1 MHPIASWTKH
11 RFHYAWMVIAVT
23 FLIMLVTAG
32 IRATPSVMM
41 VPLEQGFGWSR
52 TTISMALAINLAL
65 FGLMGPFAAAAMQR
79 FGMRRTVL
87 AALTVLAIAVALS
100 GRMHA
105 AWQMVLI
112 WGVLVGSATGA
123 TSTTLG
129 AVVVNRWFS
138 QHRGLAMGILT
149 ASSATGQ
156 LAFLPL
162 MAWVA
167 EHRGWQTLVLLVAL
181 AAAIVLPIV
190 ALLLPEKPSAI
201 GLRRLGEADDAAA
214 DAAQSNANPIVI
226 AFAALKKAST
236 FGDFW
241 LLFCTFF
248 ICGASTNGYIGTHFI
263 AMCGDYGLSEVR
275 GAGMLAM
282 MGVCDLFGT
291 TLSGWLSDRFNNR
304 VLLFWYY
311 GLRGLALIFLPFA
324 FGYQYLGLPLFGL
337 FYGLDWI
344 ATVPP
349 TVRLTTDVFGSRDA
363 PVVFGWVVAG
373 HQLGAAFAA
382 LGAGMLRSTLGTYTM
397 ATMISGGLCVV
408 GAMLV
413 LRINRP
419 TAAARSPPH
428 ERYVP
433 DRKRS
438 PTAYRQRSVQPSVR
452 GADT

>member
-41 VPLEQGFGWSR
+41 VPLEQSLGWSR
-52 TTISMALAINLAL
+52 TTISTALAINLAL

-167 EHRGWQTLVLLVAL
+167 EHRGWQTLVLLVGL

-190 ALLLPEKPSAI
+190 GLLLPEKPSAI

-241 LLFCTFF
+241 LLFFTFF

-282 MGVCDLFGT
+282 MGVCDLVGT

-324 FGYQYLGLPLFGL
+324 FGYQYFGLPLFGL

-349 TVRLTTDVFGSRDA
+349 TVRLTTDVFGRRDA
-363 PVVFGWVVAG
+363 PVIFGWVVAG

-419 TAAARSPPH
+419 TYAPAVVSA
-428 ERYVP
+428 
-433 DRKRS
+433 
-438 PTAYRQRSVQPSVR
+438 
-452 GADT
+452 

>member
-1 MHPIASWTKH
+1 
-11 RFHYAWMVIAVT
+11 MVIAVT

-41 VPLEQGFGWSR
+41 VPLEQGLGWSR

-79 FGMRRTVL
+79 FGTRRTVL

-241 LLFCTFF
+241 LLFFTFF

-324 FGYQYLGLPLFGL
+324 FGYQYFGLPLFGL

-363 PVVFGWVVAG
+363 PVIFGWVVAG

-382 LGAGMLRSTLGTYTM
+382 LGAGMLRSTLGTYTV

-419 TAAARSPPH
+419 TYAPAVVSA
-428 ERYVP
+428 
-433 DRKRS
+433 
-438 PTAYRQRSVQPSVR
+438 
-452 GADT
+452 

>member
-1 MHPIASWTKH
+1 MHPIAGWTRH

-41 VPLEQGFGWSR
+41 VPLERGFGWSR
-52 TTISMALAINLAL
+52 TSISIALAINLAL

-100 GRMHA
+100 SRMRA

-167 EHRGWQTLVLLVAL
+167 EHRGWQALVVLVAL

-190 ALLLPEKPSAI
+190 ALLLPENPSAI
-201 GLRRLGEADDAAA
+201 RLRRLGVA
-214 DAAQSNANPIVI
+214 DASHSSANPIVI
-226 AFAALKKAST
+226 AFAALKKASK

-241 LLFCTFF
+241 LLFFTFF

-275 GAGMLAM
+275 GAGMLVM
-282 MGVCDLFGT
+282 MGACDFVGT
-291 TLSGWLSDRFNNR
+291 TLSGWLSDRFKNR
-304 VLLFWYY
+304 VLFFWFY
-311 GLRGLALIFLPFA
+311 GLHGLALIFLPFA
-324 FGYQYLGLPLFGL
+324 FGYQYFGLPLFGL

-382 LGAGMLRSTLGTYTM
+382 LGAGMLRSTLGTYTV
-397 ATMISGGLCVV
+397 ATMISGGLCVA

-419 TAAARSPPH
+419 PYAPAVAS
-428 ERYVP
+428 
-433 DRKRS
+433 
-438 PTAYRQRSVQPSVR
+438 A
-452 GADT
+452 

>member
-181 AAAIVLPIV
+181 AAAIVLPVV

-241 LLFCTFF
+241 LLFFTFF

-324 FGYQYLGLPLFGL
+324 FGYQYFGLPLFGL

-382 LGAGMLRSTLGTYTM
+382 LGAGMLRSTLGTYSM

-419 TAAARSPPH
+419 
-428 ERYVP
+428 
-433 DRKRS
+433 
-438 PTAYRQRSVQPSVR
+438 AYAPAVVS
-452 GADT
+452 A

>member
-1 MHPIASWTKH
+1 MHPVASWTKH
-11 RFHYAWMVIAVT
+11 RFHYAWIVIAVT

-32 IRATPSVMM
+32 IRATPSVMI

-87 AALTVLAIAVALS
+87 TALTVLAIAVALS

-105 AWQMVLI
+105 TWQMVLI

-167 EHRGWQTLVLLVAL
+167 EHRGWQALVMLVAV
-181 AAAIVLPIV
+181 AAAIVLPGV
-190 ALLLPEKPSAI
+190 ALLLPEKPSTI

-214 DAAQSNANPIVI
+214 EAAQSNANPIVI
-226 AFAALKKAST
+226 AFAALKKASKV
-236 FGDFW
+236 GDFW
-241 LLFCTFF
+241 LLFFTFF

-291 TLSGWLSDRFNNR
+291 TMSGWLSDRFNNR

-311 GLRGLALIFLPFA
+311 GLRGLALLFLPFA
-324 FGYQYLGLPLFGL
+324 FGYQYFGLPLFGL

-349 TVRLTTDVFGSRDA
+349 TVRLTTDVFGSKDA

-382 LGAGMLRSTLGTYTM
+382 LGAGLLRSSLGTYTV

-419 TAAARSPPH
+419 TFAPAVAS
-428 ERYVP
+428 
-433 DRKRS
+433 
-438 PTAYRQRSVQPSVR
+438 A
-452 GADT
+452 

>member
-1 MHPIASWTKH
+1 
-11 RFHYAWMVIAVT
+11 
-23 FLIMLVTAG
+23 
-32 IRATPSVMM
+32 
-41 VPLEQGFGWSR
+41 
-52 TTISMALAINLAL
+52 
-65 FGLMGPFAAAAMQR
+65 
-79 FGMRRTVL
+79 
-87 AALTVLAIAVALS
+87 
-100 GRMHA
+100 
-105 AWQMVLI
+105 
-112 WGVLVGSATGA
+112 
-123 TSTTLG
+123 
-129 AVVVNRWFS
+129 
-138 QHRGLAMGILT
+138 
-149 ASSATGQ
+149 
-156 LAFLPL
+156 

-167 EHRGWQTLVLLVAL
+167 EHRGWQALVVLVAV
-181 AAAIVLPIV
+181 AAAIVLPVV

-201 GLRRLGEADDAAA
+201 GLRRLGEAEDAPA
-214 DAAQSNANPIVI
+214 DAAQGQANPIVV
-226 AFAALKKAST
+226 AFATLKRASA

-241 LLFCTFF
+241 LLFFSFF

-263 AMCGDYGLSEVR
+263 AMCSDYGLSEVR

-291 TLSGWLSDRFNNR
+291 TMSGWLSDRFNNR

-324 FGYQYLGLPLFGL
+324 FGYQYFGLPVFGL

-382 LGAGMLRSTLGTYTM
+382 LGAGMLRSTLGTYTI

-413 LRINRP
+413 LRINRRTYEP
-419 TAAARSPPH
+419 AAAS
-428 ERYVP
+428 
-433 DRKRS
+433 
-438 PTAYRQRSVQPSVR
+438 A
-452 GADT
+452 

>member
-1 MHPIASWTKH
+1 MHSIASWTRH
-11 RFHYAWMVIAVT
+11 RFHYAWAVIAVT

-41 VPLEQGFGWSR
+41 VPLERNFGWSR
-52 TTISMALAINLAL
+52 TTISAALAINLAL

-167 EHRGWQTLVLLVAL
+167 EHRGWQTLVVLVAV

-190 ALLLPEKPSAI
+190 ALLLPENPASI
-201 GLRRLGEADDAAA
+201 GLRRLGEADDTPA
-214 DAAQSNANPIVI
+214 DAAQRNTNPIVI
-226 AFAALKKAST
+226 AFSALKKASAV
-236 FGDFW
+236 GDFW
-241 LLFCTFF
+241 LLFFTFF

-263 AMCGDYGLSEVR
+263 AMCGDYGLSEIR

-382 LGAGMLRSTLGTYTM
+382 LGAGMLRSTLGTYTV
-397 ATMISGGLCVV
+397 ATMISGGLCVI
-408 GAMLV
+408 GAFLV

-419 TAAARSPPH
+419 NYMPAPVSA
-428 ERYVP
+428 
-433 DRKRS
+433 
-438 PTAYRQRSVQPSVR
+438 
-452 GADT
+452 

>member
-241 LLFCTFF
+241 LLFFTFF

-324 FGYQYLGLPLFGL
+324 FGYQYFGLPLFGL

-363 PVVFGWVVAG
+363 PVIFGWVVAG

-419 TAAARSPPH
+419 TYAPAVVSA
-428 ERYVP
+428 
-433 DRKRS
+433 
-438 PTAYRQRSVQPSVR
+438 
-452 GADT
+452 

>member
-41 VPLEQGFGWSR
+41 VPLEQGLGWSR

-79 FGMRRTVL
+79 FGTRRTVL

-214 DAAQSNANPIVI
+214 DAAQSNANPIII

-241 LLFCTFF
+241 LLFFTFF

-324 FGYQYLGLPLFGL
+324 FGYQYFGLPLFGL

-382 LGAGMLRSTLGTYTM
+382 LGAGMLRSTLGTYTV

-419 TAAARSPPH
+419 TYAPAVVSA
-428 ERYVP
+428 
-433 DRKRS
+433 
-438 PTAYRQRSVQPSVR
+438 
-452 GADT
+452 

>member
-1 MHPIASWTKH
+1 MYPTPSWM
-11 RFHYAWMVIAVT
+11 RNRIHYAWIVIAVT

-41 VPLEQGFGWSR
+41 VPLERGFGWTR
-52 TTISMALAINLAL
+52 TTISLALAINLAL

-79 FGMRRTVL
+79 FGMRRTVMIAL
-87 AALTVLAIAVALS
+87 AVLAGAVALS
-100 GRMHA
+100 SRMNA

-112 WGVLVGSATGA
+112 WGVLVGGATGA

-129 AVVVNRWFS
+129 AAVVNRWFT

-162 MAWVA
+162 MAWVV
-167 EHRGWQTLVLLVAL
+167 EHRGWRSIVVLVAI

-190 ALLLPEKPSAI
+190 ALLLPERPSAI
-201 GLRRLGEADDAAA
+201 GLRRVGEADDAPIESAR
-214 DAAQSNANPIVI
+214 SSANPIAI
-226 AFAALKKAST
+226 AFAALGKAAKV
-236 FGDFW
+236 GDFW
-241 LLFCTFF
+241 LLFFTFF

-275 GAGMLAM
+275 GAGMLAL

-324 FGYQYLGLPLFGL
+324 FGLQYFGLPIFGL

-349 TVRLTTDVFGSRDA
+349 TVRLTTDVFGSKDA

-382 LGAGMLRSTLGTYTM
+382 LGAGMLRSSLGTYTI

-408 GAMLV
+408 SAILV

-419 TAAARSPPH
+419 NYAPAVAAA
-428 ERYVP
+428 
-433 DRKRS
+433 
-438 PTAYRQRSVQPSVR
+438 
-452 GADT
+452 

>member
-1 MHPIASWTKH
+1 MNLIATWTKH
-11 RFHYAWMVIAVT
+11 RFHYAWIVIGVT
-23 FLIMLVTAG
+23 FLVMLVTAG

-52 TTISMALAINLAL
+52 TTISIALAINLAL

-79 FGMRRTVL
+79 FGMRRTVI
-87 AALTVLAIAVALS
+87 AALTVLAVAVALS
-100 GRMHA
+100 NRMHA

-129 AVVVNRWFS
+129 AAVVNRWFA
-138 QHRGLAMGILT
+138 QHRGLAMGVLT

-167 EHRGWQTLVLLVAL
+167 EHRGWQTLVVLVAL
-181 AAAIVLPIV
+181 AAVIVLPLV
-190 ALLLPEKPSAI
+190 ALLLPEEPSAI
-201 GLRRLGEADDAAA
+201 GLGRLGEADEASTN
-214 DAAQSNANPIVI
+214 AAQSTANPIVI
-226 AFAALKKAST
+226 AFAALKRAAK

-241 LLFCTFF
+241 LLFFTFF

-282 MGVCDLFGT
+282 MGVCDLIGT

-311 GLRGLALIFLPFA
+311 GLRGCALLFLPVA
-324 FGYQYLGLPLFGL
+324 FGYQYFGLPIFVL

-349 TVRLTTDVFGSRDA
+349 TVRLTTDVFGNREA

-382 LGAGMLRSTLGTYTM
+382 LGAGMLRSTLGTYTV
-397 ATMISGGLCVV
+397 ATMISGGLCVI

-419 TAAARSPPH
+419 TYAPAVAS
-428 ERYVP
+428 
-433 DRKRS
+433 
-438 PTAYRQRSVQPSVR
+438 A
-452 GADT
+452 

>member
-1 MHPIASWTKH
+1 
-11 RFHYAWMVIAVT
+11 MVIAVT

-52 TTISMALAINLAL
+52 TTISTALAINLAL

-241 LLFCTFF
+241 LLFFTFF

-282 MGVCDLFGT
+282 MGVCDLVGT

-324 FGYQYLGLPLFGL
+324 FGYQYFGLPLFGL

-408 GAMLV
+408 GAILV

-419 TAAARSPPH
+419 TYAPAVVSA
-428 ERYVP
+428 
-433 DRKRS
+433 
-438 PTAYRQRSVQPSVR
+438 
-452 GADT
+452 

>member
-1 MHPIASWTKH
+1 MHPIASWTRH
-11 RFHYAWMVIAVT
+11 RFHYAWAVIAVT

-41 VPLEQGFGWSR
+41 VPLERNFGWSR
-52 TTISMALAINLAL
+52 TTISAALAINLAL

-167 EHRGWQTLVLLVAL
+167 EHRGWQTLVVLVAV

-190 ALLLPEKPSAI
+190 ALLLPENPASI
-201 GLRRLGEADDAAA
+201 GLRRLGEAGDAPA
-214 DAAQSNANPIVI
+214 DAAQRNANPIVI
-226 AFAALKKAST
+226 AFSALKKASKV
-236 FGDFW
+236 GDFW
-241 LLFCTFF
+241 LLFFTFF

-311 GLRGLALIFLPFA
+311 GLRGLALMFLPFA
-324 FGYQYLGLPLFGL
+324 LGYQYLGLPLFGL

-382 LGAGMLRSTLGTYTM
+382 LGAGMLRSTLGTYTV
-397 ATMISGGLCVV
+397 ATMISGGLCVI
-408 GAMLV
+408 GAFLV

-419 TAAARSPPH
+419 NYMIGAADLTP
-428 ERYVP
+428 
-433 DRKRS
+433 
-438 PTAYRQRSVQPSVR
+438 
-452 GADT
+452 

>member
-1 MHPIASWTKH
+1 MHPLASWTKH

-41 VPLEQGFGWSR
+41 VPLEQSLGWSR
-52 TTISMALAINLAL
+52 TTISTALAINLAL

-167 EHRGWQTLVLLVAL
+167 EHRGWQTLVLLVGL

-190 ALLLPEKPSAI
+190 GLLLPEKPSAI

-241 LLFCTFF
+241 LLFFTFF

-282 MGVCDLFGT
+282 MGVCDLVGT

-324 FGYQYLGLPLFGL
+324 FGYQYFGLPLFGL

-419 TAAARSPPH
+419 TYAPAVVSA
-428 ERYVP
+428 
-433 DRKRS
+433 
-438 PTAYRQRSVQPSVR
+438 
-452 GADT
+452 

>member
-11 RFHYAWMVIAVT
+11 RFHYAWMVVAVT

-32 IRATPSVMM
+32 IRATPSVMI
-41 VPLEQGFGWSR
+41 VPLERGFGWSR
-52 TTISMALAINLAL
+52 TTVSISLAINLAL
-65 FGLMGPFAAAAMQR
+65 FGLTGPFAAAAMQR

-87 AALTVLAIAVALS
+87 AALTVLAIGVALS
-100 GRMHA
+100 SRMHA
-105 AWQMVLI
+105 AWEMVLI

-167 EHRGWQTLVLLVAL
+167 EQRGWQTLVVLVA
-181 AAAIVLPIV
+181 AAATIVLPIA
-190 ALLLPEKPSAI
+190 ALLLPEKPAAI
-201 GLRRLGEADDAAA
+201 GLRRLGEAADAAA
-214 DAAQSNANPIVI
+214 DAPPSKENAIVI

-236 FGDFW
+236 SGDFW
-241 LLFCTFF
+241 LLFFTFF

-282 MGVCDLFGT
+282 MGVCDLLGT
-291 TLSGWLSDRFNNR
+291 TASGWLSDRFNNR

-324 FGYQYLGLPLFGL
+324 FGYQYFGLPLFGL

-382 LGAGMLRSTLGTYTM
+382 LGAGVLRSTLGTYTV
-397 ATMISGGLCVV
+397 ATMISGGLCVI
-408 GAMLV
+408 GAFLV

-419 TAAARSPPH
+419 TNAPAVAAA
-428 ERYVP
+428 
-433 DRKRS
+433 
-438 PTAYRQRSVQPSVR
+438 
-452 GADT
+452 

>member
-41 VPLEQGFGWSR
+41 VPLEQGLGWSR

-100 GRMHA
+100 DRMHA

-241 LLFCTFF
+241 LLFFTFF

-282 MGVCDLFGT
+282 MGVCDLVGT

-324 FGYQYLGLPLFGL
+324 FGYQYFGLPLFGL

-419 TAAARSPPH
+419 TYAPAVVSA
-428 ERYVP
+428 
-433 DRKRS
+433 
-438 PTAYRQRSVQPSVR
+438 
-452 GADT
+452 

>member
-1 MHPIASWTKH
+1 MHPIASWTKR
-11 RFHYAWMVIAVT
+11 RFHYAWIVIAVT

-52 TTISMALAINLAL
+52 TTISVALAINLAL

-87 AALTVLAIAVALS
+87 TALTVLAIAVALS

-105 AWQMVLI
+105 AWQMMLI

-167 EHRGWQTLVLLVAL
+167 EHRGWQTLVVLVAL

-190 ALLLPEKPSAI
+190 ALLLPEKPSTV
-201 GLRRLGEADDAAA
+201 GLRRLGEAEDAPT
-214 DAAQSNANPIVI
+214 DAVQSGANPIVI
-226 AFAALKKAST
+226 AFAALKRASKV
-236 FGDFW
+236 GDFW
-241 LLFCTFF
+241 LLFLSFF

-291 TLSGWLSDRFNNR
+291 TMSGWLSDRFNNR

-324 FGYQYLGLPLFGL
+324 FGYQYFGLPLFGL

-349 TVRLTTDVFGSRDA
+349 TVRLTTDVFGSKDA

-382 LGAGMLRSTLGTYTM
+382 LGAGMLRSTLGTYTV
-397 ATMISGGLCVV
+397 ATMISGGLCVA
-408 GAMLV
+408 GALLV

-419 TAAARSPPH
+419 SYAPAT
-428 ERYVP
+428 V
-433 DRKRS
+433 
-438 PTAYRQRSVQPSVR
+438 SV
-452 GADT
+452 

>member
-79 FGMRRTVL
+79 FGTRRTVL

-214 DAAQSNANPIVI
+214 DAAQSNANPIII
-226 AFAALKKAST
+226 AFTALKKAST

-241 LLFCTFF
+241 LLFFTFF

-275 GAGMLAM
+275 GAGMLAV
-282 MGVCDLFGT
+282 MGVCDLVGT

-311 GLRGLALIFLPFA
+311 GLRGMALMFLPFA
-324 FGYQYLGLPLFGL
+324 FGFQYPGLALFGL
-337 FYGLDWI
+337 FYGLDWV

-349 TVRLTTDVFGSRDA
+349 TVRITSDVFGSRDA

-382 LGAGMLRSTLGTYTM
+382 LGAGVLRSSLGTYTA
-397 ATMISGGLCVV
+397 ATMISGGLCVI
-408 GAMLV
+408 GALLI
-413 LRINRP
+413 LRVNRP
-419 TAAARSPPH
+419 RYAPAAA
-428 ERYVP
+428 
-433 DRKRS
+433 
-438 PTAYRQRSVQPSVR
+438 A
-452 GADT
+452 G

>member
-32 IRATPSVMM
+32 IRATPSVML

-52 TTISMALAINLAL
+52 TIISMAVAINLAL

-87 AALTVLAIAVALS
+87 AALTVLAMAVALS

-241 LLFCTFF
+241 LLFFTFF

-324 FGYQYLGLPLFGL
+324 FGYQYYGLPLFGL

-382 LGAGMLRSTLGTYTM
+382 LGAGMLRSTLGTYTV
-397 ATMISGGLCVV
+397 ATMVSGGLCVV

-419 TAAARSPPH
+419 TYAPAVVSA
-428 ERYVP
+428 
-433 DRKRS
+433 
-438 PTAYRQRSVQPSVR
+438 
-452 GADT
+452 

>member
-1 MHPIASWTKH
+1 MYPTPSWT
-11 RFHYAWMVIAVT
+11 RNRIHYAWIVIAVT

-41 VPLEQGFGWSR
+41 VPLERGFGWTR
-52 TTISMALAINLAL
+52 TTISLALAINLAL

-79 FGMRRTVL
+79 FGMRRTVMSAL
-87 AALTVLAIAVALS
+87 AVLAGAVALS
-100 GRMHA
+100 SRMNA

-112 WGVLVGSATGA
+112 WGVLVGGATGA

-129 AVVVNRWFS
+129 AAVVNRWFT

-162 MAWVA
+162 MAWVV
-167 EHRGWQTLVLLVAL
+167 EHRGWRSIVVLVAI

-190 ALLLPEKPSAI
+190 ALLLPERPSAI
-201 GLRRLGEADDAAA
+201 GLRRVGEADDAPIESAH
-214 DAAQSNANPIVI
+214 SSANPIAI
-226 AFAALKKAST
+226 AFAALGKAAKV
-236 FGDFW
+236 GDFW
-241 LLFCTFF
+241 LLFFTFF

-324 FGYQYLGLPLFGL
+324 FGLQYFGLPIFGL

-349 TVRLTTDVFGSRDA
+349 TVRLTTDVFGSKDA

-382 LGAGMLRSTLGTYTM
+382 LGAGMLRSSLGTYTI

-408 GAMLV
+408 SAILV

-419 TAAARSPPH
+419 NYAPAVAAA
-428 ERYVP
+428 
-433 DRKRS
+433 
-438 PTAYRQRSVQPSVR
+438 
-452 GADT
+452 

>member
-1 MHPIASWTKH
+1 MNSMTNWT
-11 RFHYAWMVIAVT
+11 RNRIHYAWIVIAVT
-23 FLIMLVTAG
+23 FSIMLVTAG

-41 VPLEQGFGWSR
+41 VPLERDFGWTR
-52 TTISMALAINLAL
+52 TTISLALAINLAL

-79 FGMRRTVL
+79 FGMRRTVMSAL
-87 AALTVLAIAVALS
+87 AVLAGAVALS
-100 GRMHA
+100 SRMSA
-105 AWQMVLI
+105 PWQMVLI
-112 WGVLVGSATGA
+112 WGVFVGAATGA
-123 TSTTLG
+123 TSMTLG
-129 AVVVNRWFS
+129 AAVVNRWFT

-162 MAWVA
+162 MAWVV
-167 EHRGWQTLVLLVAL
+167 EHRGWRSIVVL
-181 AAAIVLPIV
+181 AAAAAAVVLPIV

-201 GLRRLGEADDAAA
+201 GLRRFGEAA
-214 DAAQSNANPIVI
+214 DAPVDTAHGNANPIVI
-226 AFAALKKAST
+226 AFSVLRKAAG

-241 LLFCTFF
+241 LLFFTFF

-282 MGVCDLFGT
+282 MGLCDLVGT

-304 VLLFWYY
+304 ILLFWYY
-311 GLRGLALIFLPFA
+311 GLRGLALMFLPFA
-324 FGYQYLGLPLFGL
+324 FGFQYFGLPLFGL

-349 TVRLTTDVFGSRDA
+349 TVRLTTDVFGRTDA

-382 LGAGMLRSTLGTYTM
+382 LGAGMLRSTLGTYTV

-408 GAMLV
+408 GAILV
-413 LRINRP
+413 LRIHRP
-419 TAAARSPPH
+419 NYAQMAAA
-428 ERYVP
+428 V
-433 DRKRS
+433 
-438 PTAYRQRSVQPSVR
+438 
-452 GADT
+452 

>member
-41 VPLEQGFGWSR
+41 VPLERGFGWSR

-100 GRMHA
+100 SRMHA
-105 AWQMVLI
+105 AWEMVLI

-167 EHRGWQTLVLLVAL
+167 EHRGWQTLVVLVAV

-201 GLRRLGEADDAAA
+201 GLRRLGEPADAAA
-214 DAAQSNANPIVI
+214 DAAQSSANPIVI

-236 FGDFW
+236 YGDFW
-241 LLFCTFF
+241 LLFFTFF

-291 TLSGWLSDRFNNR
+291 TMSGWLSDRFNNR

-324 FGYQYLGLPLFGL
+324 FGYQYFGLPLFGL

-382 LGAGMLRSTLGTYTM
+382 LGAGMLRSTLGTYTV
-397 ATMISGGLCVV
+397 ATMISGGLCVI
-408 GAMLV
+408 GAFLV
-413 LRINRP
+413 LRISRP
-419 TAAARSPPH
+419 T
-428 ERYVP
+428 YVP
-433 DRKRS
+433 AVAS
-438 PTAYRQRSVQPSVR
+438 A
-452 GADT
+452 

>member
-1 MHPIASWTKH
+1 MHPLASWTKH

-41 VPLEQGFGWSR
+41 VPLEQGLGWSR

-241 LLFCTFF
+241 LLFFTFF

-324 FGYQYLGLPLFGL
+324 FGYQYFGLPLFGL

-419 TAAARSPPH
+419 TDAAAVAS
-428 ERYVP
+428 
-433 DRKRS
+433 
-438 PTAYRQRSVQPSVR
+438 A
-452 GADT
+452 

>member
-1 MHPIASWTKH
+1 
-11 RFHYAWMVIAVT
+11 
-23 FLIMLVTAG
+23 
-32 IRATPSVMM
+32 M
-41 VPLEQGFGWSR
+41 VPLEKGFGWSR

-100 GRMHA
+100 GKMHTT
-105 AWQMVLI
+105 WQMVLI

-167 EHRGWQTLVLLVAL
+167 EHRGWQTLVMLVAL
-181 AAAIVLPIV
+181 AAVVVLPIV

-201 GLRRLGEADDAAA
+201 GLRRLGEADDTAP
-214 DAAQSNANPIVI
+214 DAAQSGANPIVI
-226 AFAALKKAST
+226 AFAALKKASRV
-236 FGDFW
+236 GDFW
-241 LLFCTFF
+241 LLFLTFF

-311 GLRGLALIFLPFA
+311 GLRGLALMFLPFA
-324 FGYQYLGLPLFGL
+324 FGFQYLGLPIFGL

-382 LGAGMLRSTLGTYTM
+382 LGAGMLRNALGTYTL
-397 ATMISGGLCVV
+397 ATMISGGLCVL
-408 GAMLV
+408 GALLV
-413 LRINRP
+413 LQISRP
-419 TAAARSPPH
+419 TYASAAA
-428 ERYVP
+428 
-433 DRKRS
+433 
-438 PTAYRQRSVQPSVR
+438 A
-452 GADT
+452 

>member
-1 MHPIASWTKH
+1 
-11 RFHYAWMVIAVT
+11 MVIAVT

-41 VPLEQGFGWSR
+41 VPLEQGLGWSR

-79 FGMRRTVL
+79 FGTRRTVL

-214 DAAQSNANPIVI
+214 DAAQSNANPIII

-241 LLFCTFF
+241 LLFFTFF

-324 FGYQYLGLPLFGL
+324 FGYQYFGLPLFGL

-382 LGAGMLRSTLGTYTM
+382 LGAGMLRSTLGTYTV

-419 TAAARSPPH
+419 TYAPAVVSA
-428 ERYVP
+428 
-433 DRKRS
+433 
-438 PTAYRQRSVQPSVR
+438 
-452 GADT
+452 

>member
-11 RFHYAWMVIAVT
+11 RFHYAWMVVAVT

-32 IRATPSVMM
+32 IRATPSVMI
-41 VPLEQGFGWSR
+41 VPLERGFGWSR
-52 TTISMALAINLAL
+52 TTVSIALAINLAL
-65 FGLMGPFAAAAMQR
+65 FGLTGPFAAAAMQR

-87 AALTVLAIAVALS
+87 AALTVLAIGVALS
-100 GRMHA
+100 SRMHA
-105 AWQMVLI
+105 AWEMVLI

-167 EHRGWQTLVLLVAL
+167 EQRGWQTLVVLVA
-181 AAAIVLPIV
+181 AAATIVLPIA
-190 ALLLPEKPSAI
+190 ALLLPEKPAAI
-201 GLRRLGEADDAAA
+201 GLRRLGEAADAAA
-214 DAAQSNANPIVI
+214 DAPPSKENAIVI

-236 FGDFW
+236 SGDFW
-241 LLFCTFF
+241 LLFFTFF

-282 MGVCDLFGT
+282 MGVCDLLGT
-291 TLSGWLSDRFNNR
+291 TASGWLSDRFNNR

-324 FGYQYLGLPLFGL
+324 FGYQYFGLPLFGL

-382 LGAGMLRSTLGTYTM
+382 LGAGVLRSTLGTYTV
-397 ATMISGGLCVV
+397 ATMISGGLCVI
-408 GAMLV
+408 GAFLV

-419 TAAARSPPH
+419 TNAPAVAAA
-428 ERYVP
+428 
-433 DRKRS
+433 
-438 PTAYRQRSVQPSVR
+438 
-452 GADT
+452 